1 MIVCETLSLWPPFK
15 LWNCGC
21 RISRK
26 RLRFRFGQNSWSKW
40 CGSVIIEVDIHERP
54 CSTGVSKSQHK
65 INVRGDN
72 QSRIL
77 MTLKNHAGFHY
88 FSLCVLRLDYQLL
101 FREMSPHSLPPPPPS
116 PHTPHPLLWKSY
128 SGRINDWTWKTA
140 EIEPS
145 MATVLMI
152 ISLDGDVQFTV
163 GLVSS
168 LSIQRGCKRTYAVWE
183 KV

>member
-1 MIVCETLSLWPPFK
+1 MIVCETQSLWPPFK
-15 LWNCGC
+15 PWNCGC

-101 FREMSPHSLPPPPPS
+101 FREMGPHSLPPPPLSAHPS
-116 PHTPHPLLWKSY
+116 PPPLKELFGEDQWLDLKDSRNWAQY
-128 SGRINDWTWKTA
+128 GHSSDDYLIGWWCSIYCWPSLLIINSKG
-140 EIEPS
+140 
-145 MATVLMI
+145 M
-152 ISLDGDVQFTV
+152 
-163 GLVSS
+163 
-168 LSIQRGCKRTYAVWE
+168 
-183 KV
+183 